1 MNKVLLSTFVFLSAL
16 QITIAQ
22 NNFKNKIDT
31 AIGKAFKYIENE
43 KYNFSKDIFFQYLYT
58 LKNNNLKTDTDID
71 RYASGL
77 DSLDYKEFYALYD
90 IIKTG
95 NTKDRD
101 CLYSDSIPFMNL
113 FFQVMF
119 IKTDSLSKDFFS
131 SLEKVSKEGDYQLT
145 HCYLSLT
152 ELKKNTKYLNKS
164 QIKSLYFHHSILEKK
179 IFNDVILKLPWDFTN
194 SDIKTEAI
202 DLLLMNKRSDLIK
215 STEIHKILN
224 SQRKEGY
231 WFIIDNNIENTDTT
245 IASDV
250 RYKEALKENF
260 EFAKE
265 HISLLVIDLLLNYKM
280 QK

>member
-1 MNKVLLSTFVFLSAL
+1 MRSYNWV
-16 QITIAQ
+16 Q

-113 FFQVMF
+113 FFANIFGVTTAQFSLLSAITCVLVALGLPL
-119 IKTDSLSKDFFS
+119 LSKLDR
-131 SLEKVSKEGDYQLT
+131 V
-145 HCYLSLT
+145 
-152 ELKKNTKYLNKS
+152 KKKYK
-164 QIKSLYFHHSILEKK
+164 
-179 IFNDVILKLPWDFTN
+179 ILK
-194 SDIKTEAI
+194 
-202 DLLLMNKRSDLIK
+202 
-215 STEIHKILN
+215 
-224 SQRKEGY
+224 
-231 WFIIDNNIENTDTT
+231 
-245 IASDV
+245 
-250 RYKEALKENF
+250 
-260 EFAKE
+260 
-265 HISLLVIDLLLNYKM
+265 
-280 QK
+280 